1 MSKVTAFLLSLT
13 NVLLLLLD
21 LFLYLKGRA
30 GIFGFFHLWPSFACV
45 LLLLLSKQWSVG
57 FLFERVDFVVY
68 RFSRIVLLFLFQL
81 FFVFLL
87 HVLRILLPNFLT
99 TDSTILLFGLYSTPI
114 LLSYFWYSF
123 SKNKLN
129 S

>member
-1 MSKVTAFLLSLT
+1 MSKVSSFLLFLT
-13 NVLLLLLD
+13 VVLFLLLD
-21 LFLYLKGRA
+21 LFLYIKGSA
-30 GIFGFFHLWPSFACV
+30 GVFGFFHFWPSCTCV

-68 RFSRIVLLFLFQL
+68 HFSRIVLLFLFQL